1 MAWKKYKKI
10 AWFVGI
16 WLAGVL
22 ALGIVAM
29 LIKSAI
35 L

>member
-1 MAWKKYKKI
+1 MAWQKWKKI

-29 LIKSAI
+29 LIKSTI

>member
-1 MAWKKYKKI
+1 MAWKKWKKL

-22 ALGIVAM
+22 ALSIVAM
-29 LIKSAI
+29 LIKSVI

>member
-1 MAWKKYKKI
+1 MAGKKWQQL

-16 WLAGVL
+16 WLAGVVL
-22 ALGIVAM
+22 LSVVAM
-29 LIKSAI
+29 IIKSAV